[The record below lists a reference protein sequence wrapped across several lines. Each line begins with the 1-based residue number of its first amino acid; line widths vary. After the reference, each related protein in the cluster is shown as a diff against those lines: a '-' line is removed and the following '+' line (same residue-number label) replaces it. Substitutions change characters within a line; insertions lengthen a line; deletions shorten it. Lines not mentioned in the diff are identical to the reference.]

1 MHNCYRYVSESQP
14 VNTHYGPIGPQLP
27 SEFPSLSPHIPIN
40 YQAIPTYNITWE
52 EKEHS
57 DIVFPEE
64 EIYYEPHQ
72 ISEDNYVNNEI
83 VVGTYAHDTASDNK
97 NENDAPENVL
107 VDGFWI
113 NDGKNL

>member
-1 MHNCYRYVSESQP
+1 MSESQP
-14 VNTHYGPIGPQLP
+14 FNTHYGPIGPQLP

-52 EKEHS
+52 ENEHS
-57 DIVFPEE
+57 GIVFPKE
-64 EIYYEPHQ
+64 EIYYEPHK

-83 VVGTYAHDTASDNK
+83 VVGTYAHDEASDSK
-97 NENDAPENVL
+97 SENHAHENVL

-113 NDGKNL
+113 NDGKHS